1 MSRCIIIT
9 AYNEHTVAEA
19 LELAEK
25 ASPALAKKPGEQDF
39 IICADGG
46 YRIAS
51 KEKITPDVLIGDFDS
66 LKEKQLPEGNSPFK
80 IFHIPS
86 EKDDTDTML
95 CLKYAISH
103 DFNNIIL
110 VGGLGGRL
118 DHSLANI
125 QTLAYGCSK
134 EKNVFLVDKNNAA
147 TVLCP
152 SDTSKAEIEIDRI
165 IGFKVSLISH
175 DTNCTG
181 VNISGVYYPL
191 VDATLSNVFPLG
203 VSNEIIENKAK
214 ISVSKGKL
222 LVILSRD

>member
-9 AYNEHTVAEA
+9 AYNEHTIAEA
-19 LELAEK
+19 LALAEK
-25 ASPALAKKPGEQDF
+25 ACPSLVKKPDEQDF
-39 IICADGG
+39 VICADGG

-51 KEKITPDVLIGDFDS
+51 KENIIPDVLIGDFDS
-66 LKEKQLPEGNSPFK
+66 LTENQLPEGVSPFK
-80 IFHIPS
+80 VFHSPS

-103 DFNNIIL
+103 NYNNIIL

-134 EKNVFLVDKNNAA
+134 NKNVYLVDKNNAA

-152 SDTSKAEIEIDRI
+152 TQTSSASLEVERI
-165 IGFKVSLISH
+165 QGFKVSLIAH
-175 DTNCTG
+175 DTECTG
-181 VNISGVYYPL
+181 VNISGVYYHL
-191 VDATLSNVFPLG
+191 VNATLSNIFPLG
-203 VSNEIIENKAK
+203 VSNEIIGNKAK

-222 LVILSRD
+222 LVILSKD